1 MQAETWKHESKCENA
16 SWNQLSPT
24 GNDDCGRKFF
34 FQKLVSDD
42 LKWSE
47 MPKKHDLQN
56 LNFGEILSEMT
67 PS

>member
-1 MQAETWKHESKCENA
+1 MIFKFSFSVENLQVSPET
-16 SWNQLSPT
+16 T
-24 GNDDCGRKFF
+24 IVVGNFF
-34 FQKLVSDD
+34 SQKLVSDD